1 MSLGR
6 ALRRLFSL
14 LPDPAELLLEP
25 VLSFVLVVHE
35 DTALFE
41 GPELEIL
48 SSVGVE
54 VEQLLKVL
62 PGEVHGANLVLNR
75 QQVLLLAE
83 GRRVRLELDVALQV
97 EQELVVVEDRMQW

>member
-1 MSLGR
+1 MSPGG
-6 ALRRLFSL
+6 ALRGLLSL
-14 LPDPAELLLEP
+14 LPDLAELLLEP

-41 GPELEIL
+41 RPELEIL
-48 SSVGVE
+48 RSVGVE

-62 PGEVHGANLVLNR
+62 PVEVHGANLVLDR
-75 QQVLLLAE
+75 QQVLLFAE
-83 GRRVRLELDVALQV
+83 GRRVRLERDVALQV

>member
-1 MSLGR
+1 MSPGGSLPRLLG
-6 ALRRLFSL
+6 F

-41 GPELEIL
+41 RPELKIL

-62 PGEVHGANLVLNR
+62 PGEVHGANLILDR

-83 GRRVRLELDVALQV
+83 GGRVRLELDVALQV